1 MKRIFTILVAVLLL
15 GSISAQAQFKY
26 GVKGGLNLAKIN
38 STDPVVVYSNR
49 TGFHGGFM
57 AEIKL
62 PIVGIEVDALYSQT
76 GSKVDIQGAVN
87 DLKNSYIAIP
97 VVAKLYF
104 LKVLNFQV
112 GPTFSWLASTNIKDI
127 DPQGQLTSDD
137 LQIVFGVGAELAM
150 LHASLRYNL
159 GVKDVNAS
167 TTTQSFDLKN
177 NAVQL
182 SVGIWLNK

>member
-1 MKRIFTILVAVLLL
+1 MKKIYTLSLILVLL
-15 GSISAQAQFKY
+15 GAFSAQAQIRL

-38 STDPVVVYSNR
+38 STDPAIVYSNR

-57 AEIKL
+57 AEVKL
-62 PIVGIEVDALYSQT
+62 PLVGIEVDALYSQT
-76 GSKVDIQGAVN
+76 GSKLDISAI

-97 VVAKLYF
+97 VIAKLYF

-112 GPTFSWLASTNIKDI
+112 GPTFSWLTSTNIKDI
-127 DPQGQLTSDD
+127 DPQGQLASND
-137 LQIVFGVGAELAM
+137 LQVVFGVGAELAM

-167 TTTQSFDLKN
+167 AAQTFDFKN
-177 NAVQL
+177 NTVQL
-182 SVGIWLNK
+182 SVGIWLKK